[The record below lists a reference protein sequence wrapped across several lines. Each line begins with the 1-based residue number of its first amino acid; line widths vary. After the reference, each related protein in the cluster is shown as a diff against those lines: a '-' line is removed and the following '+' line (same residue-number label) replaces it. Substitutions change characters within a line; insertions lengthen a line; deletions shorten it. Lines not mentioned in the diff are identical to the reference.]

1 VPDNASAEET
11 NSRLLRRRSLLF
23 SGTANSFLLVLAGLK
38 PVETMFRLFFVGVMQ
53 NQSPKA

>member
-23 SGTANSFLLVLAGLK
+23 SGTANSFLLVLAGLN
-38 PVETMFRLFFVGVMQ
+38 RLRKNSVLYQGTTSRAA
-53 NQSPKA
+53 ND